1 VNELNSI
8 DGKKKIYFYRA
19 TGKYGFLSNLF
30 KKTLIFE
37 DREFSTGEHAYQ
49 YGKFKDETVREWA
62 MVSPKPHL
70 LSILAHGLFSWD
82 IVENWSKIKVDRMYK
97 VLRVKFSDEELRQKL
112 LGTGDAMLIEN
123 SKTDPFWG
131 NGKKGTG
138 KNMLGLLL
146 MKIREEIRKCS
157 KCEYYDDLLND
168 CEAYIEDPLDCKE
181 FKEREEIK
189 SELKIEGDIS

>member
-1 VNELNSI
+1 MNSI